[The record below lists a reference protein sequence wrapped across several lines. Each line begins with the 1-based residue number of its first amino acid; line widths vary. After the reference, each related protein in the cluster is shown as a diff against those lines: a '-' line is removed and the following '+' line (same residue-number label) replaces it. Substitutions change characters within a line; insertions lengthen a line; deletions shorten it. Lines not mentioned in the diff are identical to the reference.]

1 MKYSYFLLVAA
12 ALFISCNSGQKQA
25 QAPETE
31 FNEMAEEIAL
41 RDMVKEVYD
50 QVNARYND
58 SYEPADD
65 NEPTLEQ
72 LYTTEDYQAMYDS
85 LHEIEQQ
92 MIQAG
97 RPNDTFFAEGGNV
110 WLMGSHD
117 FPFTTQVARVEF
129 DGSSK
134 ADVYFWL
141 EPAESANI
149 PILWQMKKVDGKWLI
164 QNFIVGDEN
173 YGDYDYTENMKDY
186 IKRNSK

>member
-1 MKYSYFLLVAA
+1 MKYSYLLLVAA

-110 WLMGSHD
+110 WLMGSQD